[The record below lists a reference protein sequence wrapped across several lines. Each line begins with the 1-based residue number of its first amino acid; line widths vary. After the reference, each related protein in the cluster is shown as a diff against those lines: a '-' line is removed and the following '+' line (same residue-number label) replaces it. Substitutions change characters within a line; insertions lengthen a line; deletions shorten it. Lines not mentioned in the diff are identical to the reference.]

1 MFNSKKNIEILT
13 KAFEAIA
20 AEEAKTFPTY
30 DECKHITFSAEFE
43 RKMQRLINMEKKPY
57 YYLIN
62 TVGKRVACIVIAALI
77 ALTSITFGVKAIRE
91 AVIDFFVETFEKFS
105 IVGFKDE
112 DIPENNKTIETYYAP
127 TYIPEGYE
135 LKKDKRMVTY
145 RRMRYESNEGY
156 IEFNQ
161 DIMQGISTY
170 IDTEDAETE
179 SISVLGY
186 KAFYSNKDEMFL
198 IYWNDSHYSYA
209 IQTESGLKKE
219 EVIKI
224 AESIVAEQFV
234 TLCRIR
240 SFNRLKET
248 L

>member
-135 LKKDKRMVTY
+135 IKMDEKSSLY
-145 RRMRYESNEGY
+145 RSINYESNKGY
-156 IEFNQ
+156 IYFTQQLN
-161 DIMQGISTY
+161 DIDDSY
-170 IDTEDAETE
+170 IDTEQSQNDN
-179 SISVLGY
+179 IVINGY
-186 KAFYSNKDEMFL
+186 KGIIILKNVSCT
-198 IYWNDSHYSYA
+198 IYWNDNKYNFLITMENSWS
-209 IQTESGLKKE
+209 KE
-219 EVIKI
+219 EAIRI
-224 AESIVAEQFV
+224 AESVKAE
-234 TLCRIR
+234 
-240 SFNRLKET
+240 
-248 L
+248 

>member
-112 DIPENNKTIETYYAP
+112 DIPSQLDYIETYYTP

-135 LKKDKRMVTY
+135 LETDEQLKTN
-145 RRMRYESNEGY
+145 RRIKYVFNNNY
-156 IEFNQ
+156 ISFKQNR
-161 DIMQGISTY
+161 ISIDDTY
-170 IDTEDAETE
+170 IDTE
-179 SISVLGY
+179 ISEVQEVIVLEH
-186 KAFYSNKDEMFL
+186 KAIYLKKDKIMML
-198 IYWNDSHYSYA
+198 YWNDINYSYL
-209 IQTESGLKKE
+209 IQCEGEIEKE
-219 EVIKI
+219 ELIKI
-224 AESIVAEQFV
+224 AESITAE
-234 TLCRIR
+234 
-240 SFNRLKET
+240 
-248 L
+248 

>member
-91 AVIDFFVETFEKFS
+91 AVIDFFVETIEKFT

-135 LKKDKRMVTY
+135 LKTDEKMQAY
-145 RRMRYESNEGY
+145 RRMRYVSDNHY
-156 IEFNQ
+156 IDFRQNVLQ
-161 DIMQGISTY
+161 SVSAY
-170 IDTEDAETE
+170 IDTENSKIE
-179 SISVLGY
+179 SVLVSGN
-186 KAFYSNKDEMFL
+186 KGVYSN
-198 IYWNDSHYSYA
+198 
-209 IQTESGLKKE
+209 
-219 EVIKI
+219 
-224 AESIVAEQFV
+224 
-234 TLCRIR
+234 
-240 SFNRLKET
+240 
-248 L
+248 

>member
-1 MFNSKKNIEILT
+1 MFNSKQNIEILT

-62 TVGKRVACIVIAALI
+62 TVGKRVACIVIASLI

-135 LKKDKRMVTY
+135 IKMDEKSSLY
-145 RRMRYESNEGY
+145 RSINYESNKGY
-156 IEFNQ
+156 IYFTQQLN
-161 DIMQGISTY
+161 DIDDSY
-170 IDTEDAETE
+170 IDTEQSQNDN
-179 SISVLGY
+179 IVINGY
-186 KAFYSNKDEMFL
+186 KGIIILKNVSCT
-198 IYWNDSHYSYA
+198 IYWNDNKYNFLITMENSWS
-209 IQTESGLKKE
+209 KE
-219 EVIKI
+219 EAIRI
-224 AESIVAEQFV
+224 AESVKAE
-234 TLCRIR
+234 
-240 SFNRLKET
+240 
-248 L
+248 

>member
-20 AEEAKTFPTY
+20 EEEAKTFPTY

-135 LKKDKRMVTY
+135 LVLDEKLEANRLLKYVYNDNYFTIKQKIIRK
-145 RRMRYESNEGY
+145 S
-156 IEFNQ
+156 
-161 DIMQGISTY
+161 DIY
-170 IDTEDAETE
+170 VDTESSHFEE
-179 SISVLGY
+179 VMILGQ
-186 KAFYSNKDEMFL
+186 KAFCIIKDDNIL
-198 IYWNDSHYSYA
+198 LYWNDSNYSYS
-209 IQTESGLKKE
+209 IQSHGVLVKNEIIQIAKSLRKE
-219 EVIKI
+219 
-224 AESIVAEQFV
+224 
-234 TLCRIR
+234 
-240 SFNRLKET
+240 
-248 L
+248 

>member
-1 MFNSKKNIEILT
+1 MFNSKQNIEILT

-112 DIPENNKTIETYYAP
+112 DIPENNKIIETYYAP

-135 LKKDKRMVTY
+135 IKMDDRFGALRSIKYMFGDK
-145 RRMRYESNEGY
+145 Y
-156 IEFNQ
+156 IFFNQ
-161 DIMQGISTY
+161 SVLKRISTY
-170 IDTEDAETE
+170 IDTEETMTE
-179 SISVLGY
+179 QVLVFGN
-186 KAFYSNKDEMFL
+186 KAVYAVKEKMSFL
-198 IYWNDSHYSYA
+198 YWNDENYSYF
-209 IQTESGLKKE
+209 IQSDGVLIKE
-219 EVIKI
+219 ELIKI
-224 AESIVAEQFV
+224 AESVK
-234 TLCRIR
+234 
-240 SFNRLKET
+240 KE
-248 L
+248 